1 MRIAA
6 KSPPRRFTVKGRLL
20 SHVADIEL
28 QPDELVT
35 FVAGDTQYD
44 VARKDWGYYATPSLN
59 RRLPDHGLRPVL
71 VRAPEGTAYVLL
83 VADGGEDAFRAYL
96 EEEGHR
102 IVGWLDD
109 ERVLNGSLDGREGDG
124 TDDVA
129 GEGRCMLCGQAR
141 YDHVA
146 TFTDRPDGETDF
158 GLSPYRRSLWRC
170 RGCGHIVNRHG
181 MDLSALYRGDY
192 WARTYGSGVRA
203 TFDRIMALPPE
214 RSDNRGRVS
223 RILAYWDLAAPPAPR
238 TLLDVGSGLAV
249 FPAAMRAVGWVCAA
263 LDPDPAAGQ
272 HARDV
277 AGVEPITE
285 DFLALQPDR
294 RFGLI
299 TLNKVLEHVPGPM
312 MIDML
317 VQAGRLLEPG
327 GAIYVEL
334 PDGEAA
340 LRDSPAREEFFIEH
354 LCAFSAASFAL
365 LIARSS
371 LALDRLE
378 RVREPSGK
386 YTLRAFLVVPRG

>member
-1 MRIAA
+1 MQIDA
-6 KSPPRRFTVKGRLL
+6 KSPPRRFIVKGRLL
-20 SHVADIEL
+20 SHVADIALE
-28 QPDELVT
+28 PDELVT

-44 VARKDWGYYATPSLN
+44 VARKEWGYYATPSLN

-83 VADGGEDAFRAYL
+83 VTNGREASFQAYL
-96 EEEGHR
+96 AEEGHR
-102 IVGWLDD
+102 ILGWLD
-109 ERVLNGSLDGREGDG
+109 EEATLTELDGRTEAD
-124 TDDVA
+124 A
-129 GEGRCMLCGQAR
+129 SGREDCLLCGHANH
-141 YDHVA
+141 DHMA
-146 TFTDRPDGETDF
+146 SFTDRPTGETDF
-158 GLSPYRRSLWRC
+158 GLFPYRRSLWRC
-170 RGCGHIVNRHG
+170 RGCGHVVNRHA

-192 WARTYGSGVRA
+192 WERTYGTSVRA

-214 RSDNRGRVS
+214 RSDNRGRVA
-223 RILAYWDLAAPPAPR
+223 RILEYWNNSGATAPR

-249 FPAAMRAVGWVCAA
+249 FPAAMREAGWECAA
-263 LDPDPAAGQ
+263 LDPDPAAGR
-272 HARDV
+272 HAQSV
-277 AGVEPITE
+277 AGVEPVTE
-285 DFLALQPDR
+285 DFLALPPNR

-327 GAIYVEL
+327 GVIYVEL

-340 LRDSPAREEFFIEH
+340 LRDSPEREEFFIEH
-354 LCAFSAASFAL
+354 LCAFSAASFSL
-365 LIARSS
+365 LIARAG

-386 YTLRAFLVVPRG
+386 YTLRAFAAPA